1 MVCISICRKLS
12 SILLPLKKHGNTI
25 YRKAEIQ
32 STEVQKYKRQ
42 KGRNTNYGIAEIKV
56 YQKFTHYSKVT
67 HSSKNTHNS
76 FIKLD
81 QGKLWPNQN
90 VLIWELKTFGSIWTH
105 LGPFWAMWTNLELF
119 EAIWN
124 FSYYSCFFPIFP
136 TFPTCLSFPFYEK
149 LFWWKQNVWM
159 KEIIIF
165 LLFFK

>member
-1 MVCISICRKLS
+1 MVCISICCKLS

-124 FSYYSCFFPIFP
+124 FSYYSCFFPNISYFSY
-136 TFPTCLSFPFYEK
+136 LSFFSFLWKIILVETKCMNERDYY
-149 LFWWKQNVWM
+149 LFV
-159 KEIIIF
+159 I
-165 LLFFK
+165 L